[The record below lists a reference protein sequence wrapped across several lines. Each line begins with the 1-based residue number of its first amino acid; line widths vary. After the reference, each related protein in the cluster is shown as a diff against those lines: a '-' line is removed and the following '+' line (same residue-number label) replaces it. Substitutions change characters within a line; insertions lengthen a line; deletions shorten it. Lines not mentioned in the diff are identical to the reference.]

1 MQNLP
6 AFAYDPLFQ
15 AICGVGLV
23 LILGF
28 ILIWVRLKPE
38 EQPKEDPEA
47 IRRQAELEGRLKS
60 LADNQIALQQAID
73 QRLANVTERLGQGL
87 HQSAEKTAKSLG
99 ELQHRLQVI
108 DKAQENLTKLSTDMV
123 GLQDILSNKQARG
136 AFGEIQLTD
145 LVTAILP
152 PQAYEMQ
159 ATLSNGRRADC
170 LIKMPNPPG
179 PIAVDAKFPLES
191 YQSLQDAGKSDA
203 RIVAARTFKAD
214 LLKHVNDIAGKYIL
228 PGETAES
235 ALMFLPSEAV
245 YAELHANFRD
255 VVEKSFAAR
264 VWIVSPTTLMATLN
278 TVRAVLRDVRI
289 REQAH
294 LIQAEVR
301 TLMQDVSR
309 LDTRVDNLQKHFGQ
323 AEKDIRE
330 IGISTGKIT
339 SRADKIEALELEE
352 EQRLRLVP
360 DPGVKAASE

>member
-1 MQNLP
+1 MENLP

-15 AICGVGLV
+15 AICGVGLILV
-23 LILGF
+23 LGF
-28 ILIWVRLKPE
+28 LLLWLRLKPDE
-38 EQPKEDPEA
+38 EPKEDPEEW
-47 IRRQAELEGRLKS
+47 RRQAELEGRLKA
-60 LADNQIALQQAID
+60 LADNQVALQKAID
-73 QRLANVTERLGQGL
+73 DRLATVSQRLGEGL

-145 LVTAILP
+145 LVSAILP
-152 PQAYEMQ
+152 PSAFEMQ
-159 ATLSNGRRADC
+159 VTLSNGRRADC

-191 YQSLQDAGKSDA
+191 YQALQDAGKSDA
-203 RIVAARTFKAD
+203 RVAAERAFRVAVQ
-214 LLKHVNDIAGKYIL
+214 KHVSDIAGRYIL

-278 TVRAVLRDVRI
+278 TIRAVLRDVRV

-294 LIQAEVR
+294 LIQKEVR
-301 TLMQDVSR
+301 TLMQDIGR
-309 LDTRVDNLQKHFGQ
+309 LDDRVNNLQKHFGQ

-339 SRADKIEALELEE
+339 NRADKIEELELEE
-352 EQRLRLVP
+352 EQHLRLVP
-360 DPGVKAASE
+360 DPAVKAVSE